1 MAQRSQFVVRAD
13 DVGIR
18 LDQLLARHIPNLS
31 RRKAR
36 VLLDLGG
43 VFVDGQRTKVASRKL
58 RRGQAVSAVI
68 GGALERATQAVGIRA
83 RNQDD
88 ARLPDVPIVFEDDQ
102 IVVVDKPAGL
112 LTAETPEGDRG
123 NLAEKLRRRQGGG
136 SIFVVHRL
144 DRVTSGLLVLAK
156 TRLAAR
162 RLSRM
167 FHEHCGER
175 AYVAIVHGHW
185 PLELKRI
192 ESPIVNKSAVSHFEV
207 TGYVGE
213 DASIVKVRLETGRT
227 HQIRIHCASV
237 GHSIIGDSRYLSG
250 SLSKEKNLP
259 HTKRLL
265 LHAVKLGL
273 LHPISSEWHRF
284 ESPLPRSLQHF
295 IQRGFTS

>member
-1 MAQRSQFVVRAD
+1 MAQRSQFVVSAD

-36 VLLDLGG
+36 LLLDLGG

-68 GGALERATQAVGIRA
+68 GGALKRATNAIGIRA

-88 ARLPDVPIVFEDDQ
+88 ARLPEVPIVFEDDQ

-112 LTAETPEGDRG
+112 LTAETAEGDRG
-123 NLAEKLRRRQGGG
+123 NLAEMLRRRERGGP
-136 SIFVVHRL
+136 IFVVHRL
-144 DRVTSGLLVLAK
+144 DRATSGLLVLAK

-162 RLSRM
+162 QLSQM
-167 FHEHCGER
+167 FHDHRGER
-175 AYVAIVHGHW
+175 SYVAIVHGQW
-185 PLELKRI
+185 PLGLKRI
-192 ESPIVNKSAVSHFEV
+192 ESPIANKSALSHFDV

-213 DASIVKVRLETGRT
+213 DASIVRVHLETGRT

-237 GHSIIGDSRYLSG
+237 GHSIIGDGRYCSG
-250 SLSKEKNLP
+250 EKSFTS
-259 HTKRLL
+259 TKRLL
-265 LHAVKLGL
+265 LHAVQLDL
-273 LHPISSEWHRF
+273 LHPISLEVHRF
-284 ESPLPRSLQHF
+284 DSQLPTSLQRL
-295 IQRGFTS
+295 IERAIPPR